1 MRIDPTLR
9 RDIQHSRQML
19 PKIPER
25 PLKSSDRPIFHPP
38 SSPLSLSSLQLRFMI
53 LDGLLIFRDFYIY
66 FFLAFALRQ
75 FSSRSVSFSFFLF
88 LNQSFLSLCELELTN
103 WLLETKMRVG
113 ILILLY
119 FKTSVFRSRACEVRV
134 NQSELGDNSDR
145 LSIFPRV
152 VVQLAGPHNS

>member
-9 RDIQHSRQML
+9 HDIQHSRQML

-38 SSPLSLSSLQLRFMI
+38 SSPFSLSSLQLRFMI

-75 FSSRSVSFSFFLF
+75 FSSRSVSSFSFFF
-88 LNQSFLSLCELELTN
+88 LNQSFLSLELTN
-103 WLLETKMRVG
+103 WLLETKTRVG

-119 FKTSVFRSRACEVRV
+119 FKTSVSVLEHARFTRVSQSAEITRIDSQSSLESQLNSRYLTIRKY
-134 NQSELGDNSDR
+134 
-145 LSIFPRV
+145 
-152 VVQLAGPHNS
+152 